1 MTLPQS
7 PSPGW
12 YADPH
17 GLSIYRWWDGLAWT
31 AHATDGQSANPSA
44 PQGFYG
50 GEMTGAAMAGRAM
63 TAAPE
68 RPAQFRPAP
77 TVSRGRSNQYAFIT
91 LGIVAAYSLIAWK
104 AHVYVLGVLPVMM
117 SIRSK
122 SRNEPLAIVAIIA
135 AAVAV
140 LVAVLGFMHR

>member
-1 MTLPQS
+1 MSQS

-12 YADPH
+12 YADPQGH
-17 GLSIYRWWDGLAWT
+17 GVLRWWDGLTWT
-31 AHATDGQSANPSA
+31 AHTADGQYANPSA

-50 GEMTGAAMAGRAM
+50 GAFPAA
-63 TAAPE
+63 TAQAT
-68 RPAQFRPAP
+68 QFRRPAP
-77 TVSRGRSNQYAFIT
+77 AVSGGQRNQYAFIT
-91 LGIVAAYSLIAWK
+91 LGIVALYVLIAWK

-122 SRNEPLAIVAIIA
+122 SRNEPLAVVAIIA

-140 LVAVLGFMHR
+140 LVAVLGITHH